1 MEKKEII
8 DRQVKQPDYDIEIRG
23 ILSGNL
29 PPRAMAEQLDDYHA
43 SDLSDALET
52 MSIVERK
59 RFFAVMPPD
68 TLSDVLE
75 YVDDDAETAEYL
87 NELELKKRVE
97 VLDCMD
103 SERLITVLRIL
114 PPKDRSDILELI
126 DESSKAEIALLD
138 SFTDDEIGGHMS
150 MNYVFV
156 PEDYSVKQAMRS
168 VVEQAAD
175 NDNVNTVFA
184 VDKDG
189 CYCGAFEL
197 KELIIARAGENM
209 DSLIASA
216 FPFVYAWEPVDE
228 CIERL
233 KDYSEDSIPVL
244 NEQNHMIG
252 VLTSQ
257 ELIRLVDNEM
267 SEDYAKLAGLA
278 AEEDLHEPIKESVK
292 KRLPWLIV
300 LLGLGL
306 IVSGVVGAFE
316 SVVQHLTI
324 VMCFQSLILDMSGNV
339 GTQSLAVTIRV
350 LMDEDLTA
358 KDKLSLVFKEMKVGG
373 LNGLLLGALS
383 VVCIGAYIYL
393 FMKQSFFMSFALSGC
408 IGISLLFA
416 MIISSFTGTVI
427 PLAFKKI
434 GVDPA
439 VASGPL
445 ITTVNDLVAVVT
457 YYGLAWIFLLELL
470 HLA

>member
-1 MEKKEII
+1 MENKEIT
-8 DRQVKQPDYDIEIRG
+8 DRQVTQPDYDIEIRG

-29 PPRAMAEQLDDYHA
+29 PPKAMAEQLEDYHA
-43 SDLSDALET
+43 SDLADALET
-52 MSIVERK
+52 MSVTERK
-59 RFFAVMPPD
+59 RFFAVMSPD
-68 TLSDVLE
+68 MLSDVLE
-75 YVDDDAETAEYL
+75 DVDDDVQTAEYL
-87 NELELKKRVE
+87 NELELKKRAE
-97 VLDCMD
+97 VLDNMD
-103 SERLITVLRIL
+103 TERLITVLRIL
-114 PPKDRSDILELI
+114 SPKDRSDLLELI
-126 DESSKAEIALLD
+126 GESSKAEIALLD

-150 MNYVFV
+150 MNYVIV
-156 PEDYSVKQAMRS
+156 PDDYSVKQAMRS
-168 VVEQAAD
+168 VVDQAAD

-184 VDKDG
+184 VDKDN

-197 KELIIARAGENM
+197 KELIIARAGESL

-257 ELIRLVDNEM
+257 DLIRLIDDEM

-306 IVSGVVGAFE
+306 VVSSVVGAFE
-316 SVVQHLTI
+316 SVVQRLTL

-358 KDKLSLVFKEMKVGG
+358 KEKVSLVFKEMKVGG
-373 LNGLLLGALS
+373 LNGLLLGGLS
-383 VVCIGAYIYL
+383 ILFIGAYIYL
-393 FMKQSFFMSFALSGC
+393 FMKQSAFMSLAISVC
-408 IGISLLFA
+408 IGVSLLLS
-416 MIISSFTGTVI
+416 MIISSFTGTAI
-427 PLAFKKI
+427 PMAFKKI

-445 ITTVNDLVAVVT
+445 ITTVNDLVAVIT
-457 YYGLAWIFLLELL
+457 YYGLAWIFLLEIL